1 MRFVSSMVIFFAA
14 TSCVSADSP
23 GANQSFGRAT
33 GAFTSFAP
41 SDCSCGRLEIG
52 TPGLVIDCS
61 NARASLFMNVPDL
74 ASNQRFQVVGDV
86 QFFTGMQPAFFEVER
101 GATRPDPRRENGVYD
116 YFPLRVHHAF
126 VPQMRVCNDLPGVGD
141 GECREYP
148 ESELFDASF
157 WCYQ

>member
-1 MRFVSSMVIFFAA
+1 MRLT
-14 TSCVSADSP
+14 TSILFLALGGCVSADSP
-23 GANQSFGRAT
+23 GAQQVFGRAT
-33 GAFTSFAP
+33 GAFTFFAP
-41 SDCSCGRLEIG
+41 SDCTCGRLQIG

-61 NARASLFMNVPDL
+61 NTSKSLFMNLPDL
-74 ASNQRFQVVGDV
+74 ASNQRFQLVGDV

-101 GATRPDPRRENGVYD
+101 GATRPDPRREDGVYD

-126 VPQMRVCNDLPGVGD
+126 VPEMKVCDDLPGIGS